1 MVSIVE
7 VTTKAQLRRFV
18 DYPNQLYRGVPQF
31 VPATYGDDLS
41 DWDRQKNPAFSYCD
55 ARCWLA
61 ERDGEIVGRIG
72 AIRSRK
78 ANEKWGTNRMRFT
91 QVDFIDDP
99 EVSAALFAAV
109 EDWARELGCTAVHG
123 PLGFT
128 DMDREGMLVEGF
140 DRRSCFFTYYNHPY
154 YIDHMA
160 ALGYVKD
167 VDWIEELITV
177 PTDEKTIRRWEKLSD
192 FVLKRNHLHIVEPK
206 SRLAYLPLLKPFFDL
221 VNVAYAPLYGTVDLT
236 DEQIKK
242 YASKF
247 APLINPHTT
256 CFVMDKNDRMVAF
269 GVGAPSLATAMQKH
283 RGRLFPT
290 GWVDVLK
297 SFRKN
302 DTVDLL
308 LIAVHPDYQSRG
320 VNAVILSK
328 AMKVPE
334 DGHQAGGDRPH
345 AGDER
350 QGAVPVEGLPN
361 GAAQAPPVLHQG
373 TDPCRRRGG
382 DGECPRRSR
391 RIKDKRERARCAR
404 SLFSYDRP

>member
-109 EDWARELGCTAVHG
+109 EDWGCTAVHG

-256 CFVMDKNDRMVAF
+256 CFVMDKNDQMVAF

-302 DTVDLL
+302 DTIDLL

-320 VNAVILSK
+320 VNAIILSK
-328 AMKVPE
+328 TMK
-334 DGHQAGGDRPH
+334 GCLKMGIKQAETGPMLEMNDKVQSQWKDFQTEQHKRRRCFIKELIP
-345 AGDER
+345 AAAE
-350 QGAVPVEGLPN
+350 AETENAPA
-361 GAAQAPPVLHQG
+361 GAAV
-373 TDPCRRRGG
+373 
-382 DGECPRRSR
+382 
-391 RIKDKRERARCAR
+391 
-404 SLFSYDRP
+404 

>member
-206 SRLAYLPLLKPFFDL
+206 SRLASLPLLKPFFDL

-256 CFVMDKNDRMVAF
+256 CFVMDKNDQMVAF

-302 DTVDLL
+302 DTIDLL

-328 AMKVPE
+328 AMK
-334 DGHQAGGDRPH
+334 GCLKMGIKQAETGPMLEMNDKVQSQWKDFQTEQHKRRRCFIKELIP
-345 AGDER
+345 AAAE
-350 QGAVPVEGLPN
+350 AETENAPA
-361 GAAQAPPVLHQG
+361 GAAV
-373 TDPCRRRGG
+373 
-382 DGECPRRSR
+382 
-391 RIKDKRERARCAR
+391 
-404 SLFSYDRP
+404 

>member
-109 EDWARELGCTAVHG
+109 EDWAQELGCTAVHG

-177 PTDEKTIRRWEKLSD
+177 PTDEKTIQRWEKLSD

-328 AMKVPE
+328 AMK
-334 DGHQAGGDRPH
+334 GCLKMGIKQAETGPMLEMNGKVQSQWKDFQTEQHKRRRCFIKELIP
-345 AGDER
+345 AAAE
-350 QGAVPVEGLPN
+350 AETENAPA
-361 GAAQAPPVLHQG
+361 GAAV
-373 TDPCRRRGG
+373 
-382 DGECPRRSR
+382 
-391 RIKDKRERARCAR
+391 
-404 SLFSYDRP
+404 

>member
-1 MVSIVE
+1 M
-7 VTTKAQLRRFV
+7 
-18 DYPNQLYRGVPQF
+18 
-31 VPATYGDDLS
+31 S

-177 PTDEKTIRRWEKLSD
+177 PTDEKTIQRWEKLSD

-302 DTVDLL
+302 DTIDLL

-320 VNAVILSK
+320 VNAIILSK
-328 AMKVPE
+328 TMKGCLKMGIKQAETGPMLEMNDKVQSQWKDFQTEQHKRRRCFIKELVPAAAE
-334 DGHQAGGDRPH
+334 AETENAP
-345 AGDER
+345 A
-350 QGAVPVEGLPN
+350 
-361 GAAQAPPVLHQG
+361 GAAV
-373 TDPCRRRGG
+373 
-382 DGECPRRSR
+382 
-391 RIKDKRERARCAR
+391 
-404 SLFSYDRP
+404 

>member
-109 EDWARELGCTAVHG
+109 EDWARELGC
-123 PLGFT
+123 T

-302 DTVDLL
+302 DTIDLL

-328 AMKVPE
+328 TMK
-334 DGHQAGGDRPH
+334 GCLKMGIKQAETGPMLEMNDKVQSQWKDFQTEQHKRRRCFIKELIP
-345 AGDER
+345 AAAE
-350 QGAVPVEGLPN
+350 AETENAPA
-361 GAAQAPPVLHQG
+361 GAAV
-373 TDPCRRRGG
+373 
-382 DGECPRRSR
+382 
-391 RIKDKRERARCAR
+391 
-404 SLFSYDRP
+404 

>member
-1 MVSIVE
+1 MVSIGE
-7 VTTKAQLRRFV
+7 VTTKAQRRRFV
-18 DYPNQLYRGVPQF
+18 DYPNQLYKDVPQF
-31 VPATYGDDLS
+31 VPATYGDDLA
-41 DWDRQKNPAFSYCD
+41 DWDRSKNPAFSYCD

-78 ANEKWGTNRMRFT
+78 ANEKWSTNRMRFT

-99 EVSAALFAAV
+99 EVSAALFATV

-140 DRRSCFFTYYNHPY
+140 DRRSCFFTYYNFPY
-154 YIDHMA
+154 YIAHMA

-177 PTDEKTIRRWEKLSD
+177 PTDEKIIQRWEKLSD

-206 SRLAYLPLLKPFFDL
+206 NRLAYLPLLKPFFDL

-236 DEQIKK
+236 EQQIRK
-242 YASKF
+242 YSAKF
-247 APLINPHTT
+247 APLINPNTT
-256 CFVMDKNDRMVAF
+256 CFVMDKNDRMIAF
-269 GVGAPSLATAMQKH
+269 GVGAPSLAAAMQKH

-290 GWVDVLK
+290 GWIDVLK
-297 SFRKN
+297 AFRKN

-308 LIAVHPDYQSRG
+308 LIAVHPDYQARG
-320 VNAVILSK
+320 VNAIILSK
-328 AMKVPE
+328 TMKGCLKMGIKEAETGPMLELNEKVQSQWKDFPTEQHKRRRCFVQELTPAAGEPE
-334 DGHQAGGDRPH
+334 KAGAP
-345 AGDER
+345 A
-350 QGAVPVEGLPN
+350 
-361 GAAQAPPVLHQG
+361 GAAV
-373 TDPCRRRGG
+373 
-382 DGECPRRSR
+382 
-391 RIKDKRERARCAR
+391 
-404 SLFSYDRP
+404 

>member
-109 EDWARELGCTAVHG
+109 EDWARE
-123 PLGFT
+123 LGFT

-256 CFVMDKNDRMVAF
+256 CFVMDKNDQMVAF

-302 DTVDLL
+302 DTIDLL

-320 VNAVILSK
+320 VNAIILSK
-328 AMKVPE
+328 TMK
-334 DGHQAGGDRPH
+334 GCLKMGIKQAETGPMLEMNDKVQSQWKDFQTEQHKRRRCFIKELIP
-345 AGDER
+345 AAAE
-350 QGAVPVEGLPN
+350 AETENAPA
-361 GAAQAPPVLHQG
+361 GAAV
-373 TDPCRRRGG
+373 
-382 DGECPRRSR
+382 
-391 RIKDKRERARCAR
+391 
-404 SLFSYDRP
+404 

>member
-18 DYPNQLYRGVPQF
+18 DYPNQLYKDVPQF
-31 VPATYGDDLS
+31 VPATYGDDLA
-41 DWDRQKNPAFSYCD
+41 DWDRSKNPAFSYCD

-99 EVSAALFAAV
+99 EVSAALFATV
-109 EDWARELGCTAVHG
+109 EDWARELGCAAVHG

-140 DRRSCFFTYYNHPY
+140 D
-154 YIDHMA
+154 HMT

-177 PTDEKTIRRWEKLSD
+177 PTDEKIIQRWEKLSD

-206 SRLAYLPLLKPFFDL
+206 NRLAYLPLLKPFFDL

-236 DEQIKK
+236 EQQIRK
-242 YASKF
+242 YSAKF
-247 APLINPHTT
+247 APLINPNTT
-256 CFVMDKNDRMVAF
+256 CFVMDKNDRMIAF
-269 GVGAPSLATAMQKH
+269 GVGAPSLAAAMQKH

-290 GWVDVLK
+290 GWIDVLK
-297 SFRKN
+297 AFRKN

-308 LIAVHPDYQSRG
+308 LIAVHPDYQARG
-320 VNAVILSK
+320 VNAIILSK
-328 AMKVPE
+328 TMKGCLKMGIKEAETGPMLELNEKVQSQWKDFQTEQHKRRRCFVKELTPAAGEPE
-334 DGHQAGGDRPH
+334 KAGAP
-345 AGDER
+345 A
-350 QGAVPVEGLPN
+350 
-361 GAAQAPPVLHQG
+361 GAAV
-373 TDPCRRRGG
+373 
-382 DGECPRRSR
+382 
-391 RIKDKRERARCAR
+391 
-404 SLFSYDRP
+404 

>member
-109 EDWARELGCTAVHG
+109 ENWARELGCTAVHG

-177 PTDEKTIRRWEKLSD
+177 PTDEKTIQRWEKLSD
-192 FVLKRNHLHIVEPK
+192 FVLKRNHLHI
-206 SRLAYLPLLKPFFDL
+206 
-221 VNVAYAPLYGTVDLT
+221 
-236 DEQIKK
+236 
-242 YASKF
+242 
-247 APLINPHTT
+247 TT
-256 CFVMDKNDRMVAF
+256 CFVMDKDDRMVAF

-302 DTVDLL
+302 DTIDLL

-328 AMKVPE
+328 AMKGCLKMGIKQAETGPMLEMNDKVQSQWKDFQTEQHKRRRCFIKELVPAAAE
-334 DGHQAGGDRPH
+334 AETENAP
-345 AGDER
+345 A
-350 QGAVPVEGLPN
+350 
-361 GAAQAPPVLHQG
+361 GAAV
-373 TDPCRRRGG
+373 
-382 DGECPRRSR
+382 
-391 RIKDKRERARCAR
+391 
-404 SLFSYDRP
+404 

>member
-192 FVLKRNHLHIVEPK
+192 FVLKRNHLHIVGPK

-256 CFVMDKNDRMVAF
+256 CFVMDKDDRMVAF

-302 DTVDLL
+302 DTIDLL

-328 AMKVPE
+328 AMK
-334 DGHQAGGDRPH
+334 GCLKMGIKQAETGPMLEMNDKVQSQWKDFQTEQHKRRRCFIKELIP
-345 AGDER
+345 AAAE
-350 QGAVPVEGLPN
+350 AETENAPA
-361 GAAQAPPVLHQG
+361 GAAV
-373 TDPCRRRGG
+373 
-382 DGECPRRSR
+382 
-391 RIKDKRERARCAR
+391 
-404 SLFSYDRP
+404 

>member
-18 DYPNQLYRGVPQF
+18 DYPNQLYKDVPQF
-31 VPATYGDDLS
+31 VPATYGDDLA
-41 DWDRQKNPAFSYCD
+41 DWDRSKNPAFSYCD

-61 ERDGEIVGRIG
+61 ERGGEIVGRIG

-99 EVSAALFAAV
+99 EVSAALFATV
-109 EDWARELGCTAVHG
+109 EDWARELGCAAVHG

-154 YIDHMA
+154 YIDHMT

-177 PTDEKTIRRWEKLSD
+177 PTDEKIIQRWEKLSD

-206 SRLAYLPLLKPFFDL
+206 NRLAYLPLLKPFFDL

-236 DEQIKK
+236 EQQIRK
-242 YASKF
+242 YSAKF
-247 APLINPHTT
+247 APLINPNTT
-256 CFVMDKNDRMVAF
+256 CFVMDKNDQMIAF
-269 GVGAPSLATAMQKH
+269 GVGAPSLAAAMQKH

-290 GWVDVLK
+290 GWIDVLK
-297 SFRKN
+297 AFHRN

-308 LIAVHPDYQSRG
+308 LIAVHPDYQARG
-320 VNAVILSK
+320 VNAIILSK
-328 AMKVPE
+328 AMKGCLKMGIKEAETGPMLELNEKVQSQWKDFQTE
-334 DGHQAGGDRPH
+334 QHK
-345 AGDER
+345 
-350 QGAVPVEGLPN
+350 
-361 GAAQAPPVLHQG
+361 
-373 TDPCRRRGG
+373 RRR
-382 DGECPRRSR
+382 CF
-391 RIKDKRERARCAR
+391 IKK
-404 SLFSYDRP
+404 LK

>member
-177 PTDEKTIRRWEKLSD
+177 PTDEKTIQRWEKLSD

-247 APLINPHTT
+247 APLINPTPPVSSWIRT
-256 CFVMDKNDRMVAF
+256 
-269 GVGAPSLATAMQKH
+269 
-283 RGRLFPT
+283 T
-290 GWVDVLK
+290 GW
-297 SFRKN
+297 SPS
-302 DTVDLL
+302 
-308 LIAVHPDYQSRG
+308 A
-320 VNAVILSK
+320 
-328 AMKVPE
+328 
-334 DGHQAGGDRPH
+334 
-345 AGDER
+345 
-350 QGAVPVEGLPN
+350 
-361 GAAQAPPVLHQG
+361 
-373 TDPCRRRGG
+373 
-382 DGECPRRSR
+382 
-391 RIKDKRERARCAR
+391 
-404 SLFSYDRP
+404 